1 VNGPWTLLSLGFL
14 LGMRHAT
21 DSDHVVAVTTLISR
35 ERRVGA
41 AALLGAL
48 WGLGHTATLMAV
60 GLPVVLFGL
69 VIPERLGLSLEF
81 SVALMLML
89 LGVWNLAEFLRH
101 LHAKKAHDHALVIEA
116 GAEPFGKRR
125 ALRSV
130 AVGVVHGLAGSAAV
144 ALLVL
149 TQVNS
154 VSWAAFYL
162 ALFGAGTIAGM
173 AAVTVTLALPLSLL
187 AARSRGLIAHF
198 GWISGALSL
207 AFGLFLVY
215 RIGFVDG
222 LFLARR

>member
-1 VNGPWTLLSLGFL
+1 MNGPWALLSLGFL

-21 DSDHVVAVTTLISR
+21 DSDHVVAVTTLVSR
-35 ERRVGA
+35 ERRVRG

-69 VIPERLGLSLEF
+69 VIPERWGLSLEF

-89 LGVWNLAEFLRH
+89 LGAWNLAEFLRH
-101 LHAKKAHDHALVIEA
+101 LHVKRTHAHTLAQESDAPLL
-116 GAEPFGKRR
+116 GKR

-154 VSWAAFYL
+154 VAWAAFYL
-162 ALFGAGTIAGM
+162 ALFGAGTMAGM
-173 AAVTVTLALPLSLL
+173 AAVTAALAVPMSLV
-187 AARSRGLIAHF
+187 AARSRRFIAHF
-198 GWISGALSL
+198 GWISGLLSL
-207 AFGLFLVY
+207 GFGLFLVY

-222 LFLARR
+222 LFVAWR

>member
-1 VNGPWTLLSLGFL
+1 
-14 LGMRHAT
+14 MRHAT
-21 DSDHVVAVTTLISR
+21 DSDHVVAVTTLITR

-41 AALLGAL
+41 AAMLGAL

-89 LGVWNLAEFLRH
+89 LGGWNLAEFLRRM
-101 LHAKKAHDHALVIEA
+101 HAKQAHEHAHLPEL
-116 GAEPFGKRR
+116 GAQRLGRRR

-154 VSWAAFYL
+154 VAWAAFYL
-162 ALFGAGTIAGM
+162 ALFGAGTMAGM
-173 AAVTVTLALPLSLL
+173 MGVTAALALPMSLV
-187 AARSRGLIAHF
+187 AARSRGLSAHF

-207 AFGLFLVY
+207 AFGMFLVY

-222 LFLARR
+222 LFLARH

>member
-1 VNGPWTLLSLGFL
+1 VNGPWALLSLGFL

-21 DSDHVVAVTTLISR
+21 DSDHVVAVTTLVSR
-35 ERRVGA
+35 ERRVRG

-89 LGVWNLAEFLRH
+89 LGGWNLAEFLRR
-101 LHAKKAHDHALVIEA
+101 LHVNQTHDHALVQEPEA
-116 GAEPFGKRR
+116 PLLGKRR
-125 ALRSV
+125 ALRSM

-149 TQVNS
+149 TQVHS
-154 VSWAAFYL
+154 VAWAAFYL
-162 ALFGAGTIAGM
+162 ALFGAGTMVGM
-173 AAVTVTLALPLSLL
+173 AAVTAALALPMSLV
-187 AARSRGLIAHF
+187 AARSRGFLAHF
-198 GWISGALSL
+198 GWLSGALSL
-207 AFGLFLVY
+207 GFGLFLVY

-222 LFLARR
+222 LFVPFR